1 MKNRRRKKKKS
12 ALRILLPL
20 LLLTIALT
28 GYVLYVELFPMKYSG
43 TVERYAAE
51 TGLDSDLI
59 YGVIHT
65 ESKFREDAVSPMEA
79 KGLMQ
84 INEITGTFIS
94 GKLGMAD
101 FSDNDL
107 FTPETNI
114 RMGTWYL
121 SYLIE
126 LFGGETEGLAAYNA
140 GPSRVRSWIANP
152 EYGDGKKL
160 TAIPFEE
167 TENYVMRVR
176 QRQKIY
182 RILYFWN

>member
-1 MKNRRRKKKKS
+1 MKNRKRKKKPV
-12 ALRILLPL
+12 LRILLML
-20 LLLTIALT
+20 LFLALALT
-28 GYVLYVELFPMKYSG
+28 GYVLYVELFPMKYSE
-43 TVERYAAE
+43 TVERYASE

-65 ESKFREDAVSPMEA
+65 ESKFREDAVSPMDA

-94 GKLGMAD
+94 EKLGMAD
-101 FSDNDL
+101 FSDSDL

-121 SYLIE
+121 AYLME
-126 LFGGETEGLAAYNA
+126 QFGGETEGLAAYNA
-140 GPSRVRSWIANP
+140 GPSRVRSWLADP
-152 EYGDGKKL
+152 EYGDGVNLKD
-160 TAIPFEE
+160 IPFEE
-167 TENYVMRVR
+167 TANYVQRVR

-182 RILYFWN
+182 KILYFWD

>member
-1 MKNRRRKKKKS
+1 MKNRKRKKKS
-12 ALRILLPL
+12 VLRILLPL
-20 LLLTIALT
+20 MLLALALT
-28 GYVLYVELFPMKYSG
+28 GYVLYVELFPMKYSE

-65 ESKFREDAVSPMEA
+65 ESKFQEDAVSPMDA

-94 GKLGMAD
+94 EKLGMAD
-101 FSDNDL
+101 FSDSDL
-107 FTPETNI
+107 FIPETNI

-121 SYLIE
+121 AYLIE
-126 LFGGETEGLAAYNA
+126 QFGGETEGLAAYNA
-140 GPSRVRSWIANP
+140 GPSRVRSWLADP
-152 EYGDGKKL
+152 EYGDGVNL
-160 TAIPFEE
+160 TDIPFEE
-167 TENYVMRVR
+167 TVNYILRVR

-182 RILYFWN
+182 RVLYFWD